1 MRFSG
6 LLLIIVVSGA
16 LSGSVPKGHLQ
27 AVPPPRTIFLT
38 RVIRLPVKL
47 LKGSGEF
54 GQPGSESLAVSP
66 GATDELP
73 DGPSGFDILDD
84 GRILITDPL
93 QNRIGV
99 FDTSG
104 KFLEAWKTA
113 FAADSVK
120 VLANRAVLIRQA
132 NTGEVHVFSS
142 EGRPRVSEGAT
153 LPLGAEARLS
163 GGNSGTVIRPG
174 AGTSRGEL
182 LAIQYDHPRSTLLS
196 LEWLDTDPSGN
207 TYVALEATTGEKEG
221 AESVDL
227 SKRVRKYAADGML
240 VAETVD
246 VPLDYYVPPV
256 DEFRVSN
263 GNVYQLFTTESEV
276 RINVW
281 NMN

>member
-1 MRFSG
+1 MRISG
-6 LLLIIVVSGA
+6 LLLIIVFSGA
-16 LSGSVPKGHLQ
+16 LSGSVPQGHLQ
-27 AVPPPRTIFLT
+27 ALPPGRTISLT
-38 RVIRLPVKL
+38 RIIRFPVKL
-47 LKGSGEF
+47 LKGSGAL
-54 GQPGSESLAVSP
+54 GQPESESLAVSP

-84 GRILITDPL
+84 GRILISDPL
-93 QNRIGV
+93 QSRIGV

-104 KFLEAWKTA
+104 KFLGAWKTG

-120 VLANRAVLIRQA
+120 VLANGAVLIRQA
-132 NTGEVHVFSS
+132 NTGEIHVFSS
-142 EGRPRVSEGAT
+142 EGRQRASEGAA
-153 LPLGAEARLS
+153 LPVGAEARLS
-163 GGNSGTVIRPG
+163 GGNSGTVIRAG
-174 AGTSRGEL
+174 AGGRGEL
-182 LAIQYDHPRSTLLS
+182 LAIQYDQPRSTLLS

-221 AESVDL
+221 RESIDL
-227 SKRVRKYAADGML
+227 SKRVRRYASDGTL
-240 VAETVD
+240 VAETGD

-256 DEFRVSN
+256 DEFRVSK